1 MALASCVA
9 WFISDPLPPPAPVE
23 ILSAPVWTGLY
34 VLSGYFLGEVFIEN
48 FLIGMGI
55 IFVIIF
61 VYSIWKDPFGVMKQ
75 ARESDEK

>member
-1 MALASCVA
+1 M
-9 WFISDPLPPPAPVE
+9 
-23 ILSAPVWTGLY
+23 Y
-34 VLSGYFLGEVFIEN
+34 KRQGYFLGEVFIEN

-75 ARESDEK
+75 ARENDEK